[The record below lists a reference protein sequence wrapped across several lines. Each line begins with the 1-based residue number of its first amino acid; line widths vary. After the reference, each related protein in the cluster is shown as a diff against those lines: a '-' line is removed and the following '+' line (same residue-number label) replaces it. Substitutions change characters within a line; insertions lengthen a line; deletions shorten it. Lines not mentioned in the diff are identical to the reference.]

1 VCVCVC
7 VYVCTVLITGLG
19 GSTGSMRVLRIY
31 VCSYISI
38 LLLITLSLASRI
50 FWTQASQSLVSA
62 FCDVLYMNV
71 CVCVCVCVCVLVW
84 DVCLCVCLCGMFAS
98 HSLKRPTT
106 EAKETYYRGK
116 SDLLHVKLANLCSL
130 ALSLARALSISL
142 SLTTHTNTLIRSLKL
157 ILAHTHAVSLTDS
170 LSLSCSFT
178 HVNIPNQR
186 R

>member
-98 HSLKRPTT
+98 HSLKRLQRQKRPTT
-106 EAKETYYRGK
+106 EAKVTYYTSNSLICVLWLSR
-116 SDLLHVKLANLCSL
+116 SRALSLSLCLSPHTQTHSVAHSNSYLLTPTLSHSQTLSLSL
-130 ALSLARALSISL
+130 ALS
-142 SLTTHTNTLIRSLKL
+142 HT
-157 ILAHTHAVSLTDS
+157 
-170 LSLSCSFT
+170 
-178 HVNIPNQR
+178 
-186 R
+186 